1 MSAALNAAMLGATL
15 TTTIHADT
23 VPLTI
28 QRIAALCGNEE
39 RENLLSSAAQ
49 SLRLIV
55 NQRLA
60 FSTDGKRTALREIL
74 VFDEALREKLMR
86 SDPSGWPGITKRAV
100 HEQGQA
106 YEAAI
111 LRALLEGRIAE
122 ATAARELRRTEG

>member
-1 MSAALNAAMLGATL
+1 MLGATL

-28 QRIAALCGNEE
+28 QRIAALCGHEE

-60 FSTDGKRTALREIL
+60 FSTDGTRTALREIL

-86 SDPSGWPGITKRAV
+86 SDASDWPDITKRAV
-100 HEQGQA
+100 HDQGQS

-111 LRALLEGRIAE
+111 QCALREGRITE
-122 ATAARELRRTEG
+122 ATAARELRRAKG